1 MVTSADY
8 HNAGE
13 ADGAG
18 LEAEVEGGGGGR
30 RGLSDQI

>member
-18 LEAEVEGGGGGR
+18 LEAEVEGGGGR